1 MRSDVIVRHRHPVH
15 TAAVIGALFFLSLA
29 IVGPWLAPH
38 DPVVPN
44 PSLRLAPPSLT
55 HPMGTDHLGRDL
67 LSRILAAARVSVG
80 IAILVVIVAAVVG
93 TLVGLLA
100 GAGGR
105 VMDGVLMR
113 VTDTFFAFPEMIA
126 ALAVAGILGGGGP
139 EIVFALAVVSWMRY
153 ARLVRGLT
161 LATAAGEPVALAK
174 LSGVGP
180 AAIARHHL
188 LPPLLPALVVL
199 MTAHVARAILAISG
213 LGFLGFGIP
222 PPTPEWGTM
231 LNEARA
237 YILSMPSY
245 AVLPGMPVVLA
256 ALSFNLAGD
265 ALRDRVAAAG
275 DAGR

>member
-1 MRSDVIVRHRHPVH
+1 MRTGLAALARDPVR
-15 TAAVIGALFFLSLA
+15 AAAGGGALVFLLLA
-29 IVGPWLAPH
+29 LVGPALAPY
-38 DPVVPN
+38 DPLVPN
-44 PSLRLAPPSLT
+44 PSERLDPPSLA
-55 HPMGTDHLGRDL
+55 HPMGTDHLGRDV
-67 LSRILAAARVSVG
+67 LSRLLAAARLSVG
-80 IAILVVIVAAVVG
+80 LAVLVVLVSAVVG

-105 VMDGVLMR
+105 LADGILMR
-113 VTDTFFAFPEMIA
+113 LTDTFFAFPEMVAVLAIA
-126 ALAVAGILGGGGP
+126 GLLGGGGV
-139 EIVFALAVVSWMRY
+139 EIVFALAVVGWMRY
-153 ARLVRGLT
+153 ARLVRALT
-161 LATAAGEPVALAK
+161 LSHAAGEPVALAR

-180 AAIARHHL
+180 VATARHHL

-213 LGFLGFGIP
+213 LGFLGFGAQ

-245 AVLPGMPVVLA
+245 AVLPGIPLVLA

-265 ALRDRVAAAG
+265 ALRDRVAGTAE
-275 DAGR
+275 GRR

>member
-1 MRSDVIVRHRHPVH
+1 MRSDAIARRSHPVH
-15 TAAVIGALFFLSLA
+15 AAAVIGALFFLSLA

-153 ARLVRGLT
+153 ARLVR
-161 LATAAGEPVALAK
+161 
-174 LSGVGP
+174 
-180 AAIARHHL
+180 
-188 LPPLLPALVVL
+188 
-199 MTAHVARAILAISG
+199 
-213 LGFLGFGIP
+213 
-222 PPTPEWGTM
+222 
-231 LNEARA
+231 
-237 YILSMPSY
+237 
-245 AVLPGMPVVLA
+245 
-256 ALSFNLAGD
+256 
-265 ALRDRVAAAG
+265 
-275 DAGR
+275 

>member
-1 MRSDVIVRHRHPVH
+1 MRCGPATARRDPVR
-15 TAAVIGALFFLSLA
+15 TMAIAGALLFLVLA
-29 IVGPWLAPH
+29 VVGPWLVPY
-38 DPVVPN
+38 DPIVPN
-44 PSLRLAPPSLT
+44 PSERLAPPSLA
-55 HPMGTDHLGRDL
+55 HLMGTDHLGRDI
-67 LSRILAAARVSVG
+67 LSRLLAAARLSVG
-80 IAILVVIVAAVVG
+80 LAVFVVIVSAVVG

-105 VMDGVLMR
+105 LADSVLMR
-113 VTDTFFAFPEMIA
+113 ITDTFFAFPEMVA
-126 ALAVAGILGGGGP
+126 ALAIAGVLGGGGV
-139 EIVFALAVVSWMRY
+139 EIVFALAVVGWMRY

-161 LATAAGEPVALAK
+161 LATAAGDPVALAR

-180 AAIARHHL
+180 VPLARHHL
-188 LPPLLPALVVL
+188 LPPLLPGLIVL

-213 LGFLGFGIP
+213 LGFLGFGAQ

-245 AVLPGMPVVLA
+245 AVLPGIPLVLA

-265 ALRDRVAAAG
+265 ALRDRVAGSAEAA
-275 DAGR
+275 R